1 MLFYC
6 LGESVAIA
14 CQRVTVGTSSSLDF
28 LNNLGSNCQHIEA
41 QHMYWLKNNPQQK
54 GQLGLEINKEKS
66 GLRCK
71 TININFFNNKLYIHI
86 MHLKGRRK

>member
-1 MLFYC
+1 
-6 LGESVAIA
+6 
-14 CQRVTVGTSSSLDF
+14 
-28 LNNLGSNCQHIEA
+28 
-41 QHMYWLKNNPQQK
+41 MYWLKNNPQQK
-54 GQLGLEINKEKS
+54 EQLGLEINKEKS